1 MRPVLARPHGRLR
14 RLDPALVAASLA
26 LVLYW
31 AALYVYVPILPLYAR
46 ALGASL
52 SLVGLIVA
60 SYGFSQLLLRVPIGL
75 AADRLGR
82 RRPFALAGLATA
94 ALSNLVLALAP
105 TAGWLLVGRG
115 LAGVSA
121 ATWVVL
127 SVLFAG
133 YFPASATTRAM
144 GTASF
149 LSGLAQLVA
158 TTAGGK
164 LAAVGGWTT
173 PFLVGVALGGLGTL
187 VLALTPERPPASA
200 PTTPSW
206 RALLRA
212 GGQPALLLLATIAA
226 LGQYSF
232 WAASYAFVPVY
243 AAGLGLGP
251 AEVGLLTTAMLLAYT
266 LAALA
271 LVPLARHASDRQ
283 IVSGGLVLAALSPL
297 LTPLVSDFGLLLV
310 VQAVGGLG
318 RGLAFPSLMGACLR
332 VVGPHERATAMGV
345 YQAVYAA
352 GMTLGPATA
361 GVIAESLGVSGALWV
376 SGGLTLVGLLLLTG
390 PAFRA
395 TDPV

>member
-376 SGGLTLVGLLLLTG
+376 SGGLTLVGLLLTG

>member
-1 MRPVLARPHGRLR
+1 M
-14 RLDPALVAASLA
+14 
-26 LVLYW
+26 
-31 AALYVYVPILPLYAR
+31 
-46 ALGASL
+46 
-52 SLVGLIVA
+52 
-60 SYGFSQLLLRVPIGL
+60 
-75 AADRLGR
+75 
-82 RRPFALAGLATA
+82 
-94 ALSNLVLALAP
+94 
-105 TAGWLLVGRG
+105 
-115 LAGVSA
+115 
-121 ATWVVL
+121 
-127 SVLFAG
+127 
-133 YFPASATTRAM
+133 
-144 GTASF
+144 
-149 LSGLAQLVA
+149 
-158 TTAGGK
+158 
-164 LAAVGGWTT
+164 
-173 PFLVGVALGGLGTL
+173 
-187 VLALTPERPPASA
+187 
-200 PTTPSW
+200 
-206 RALLRA
+206 
-212 GGQPALLLLATIAA
+212 
-226 LGQYSF
+226 
-232 WAASYAFVPVY
+232 PVY

-376 SGGLTLVGLLLLTG
+376 SGGLTLVGLLLTG

>member
-60 SYGFSQLLLRVPIGL
+60 SYGFSQWLLRVPIGL

-212 GGQPALLLLATIAA
+212 GGQPALLRLALIAA

-376 SGGLTLVGLLLLTG
+376 SGGLTLVGLLLTG

>member
-271 LVPLARHASDRQ
+271 LVPLARHVSDRQ

-376 SGGLTLVGLLLLTG
+376 SGGLTLVGLLLTG

>member
-133 YFPASATTRAM
+133 RFPASATTRAM

-173 PFLVGVALGGLGTL
+173 SFLVGVALGGLGTL

-376 SGGLTLVGLLLLTG
+376 SGGLTLVGLLLTG

>member
-297 LTPLVSDFGLLLV
+297 LTPLISDFGLLLV

-376 SGGLTLVGLLLLTG
+376 SGGLTLVGLLLTG